1 MKSKRLDA
9 GDLRQIIAIHK
20 LTNIQQD
27 DGSMLETWLVVSPL
41 VYASCD
47 PLSAKEFAVNQT
59 TEHKISHR
67 FTIRYRDGVD
77 PKDRIVYRNKNYN
90 IEGVLPDADSGIE
103 YLTLVCSEETE

>member
-20 LTNIQQD
+20 LTNVQQD
-27 DGSMLETWLVVSPL
+27 DGSMVEYWSVWAPS

-59 TEHKISHR
+59 TEYKISHR

-77 PKDRIVYRNKNYN
+77 QKDRIVYRNKNFN
-90 IEGVLPDADSGIE
+90 IEGVLPDADSGLE
-103 YLTLVCSEETE
+103 YLTLACSEETE